1 MTPTD
6 SGKNPSAAGI
16 FLAAL
21 AVAAGYYFGANL
33 GLIMKLPP
41 TTPSVMWPPNAILT
55 AALLLAPPRR
65 WPIYL
70 LAAFPAHLAA
80 LLSFRVLSSFA
91 LVVFATNCSEAL
103 IGALIV
109 RRLSDAPG
117 RFDTLRRVGTF
128 IVGAVVLGPFLSSFL
143 DAAAVTTLLGE
154 PYWAVWRTRFFANV
168 LTELVLVPAVAI
180 VATAAASWLGRA
192 SLATKVEAA
201 VLAVVV
207 ILVGIVGFG
216 STEYGVIPDVPRS
229 PLAILLPF
237 LLWAAVRFG
246 PGGASLSLL
255 GTALVAI
262 ATVTHGPTTPTRDE
276 VIGLQI
282 FLSVLGIPL
291 LCLAAL
297 IEERRRA
304 QEALAERLRFEELLS
319 RLSGAFVHLPSHEM
333 DAAFAEWLRRLG
345 EVLRLDR
352 LMLLRVSADRQV
364 ASVAHS
370 WTAPGA
376 HPAPPAFTAPAL
388 TPETGWRWLLRDEA
402 LLAERSVAEAF
413 GNGGRPSGRSDLVIP
428 LVASGRVLGGLV
440 FDALALSPRERDYL
454 LPGLRVVAEV
464 FAGALARKE
473 AEDALRASE
482 GLKTAIL
489 TSLRTGV
496 AVLDRE
502 GRILAVNEAWNKFTH
517 EDGATWDAGAGVGS
531 NYLESCRAAALKGV
545 AYAGEALA
553 GIESVLERSR
563 LAFAFDYA
571 YGTPPAARWFAMAV
585 VPLDR
590 PEGGAVVSHT
600 DVTERKRVEVE
611 AQRSRQELAHF
622 TRVSTMGELTASLAH
637 ELSQPLSGIL
647 TNAQAAQRFL
657 ARPAPDLREVRAI
670 LSDIVD
676 DDKRAGEV
684 IQRLR
689 DLLRKSELARD
700 PLDLNALIRDV
711 AKLLASDAVIRN
723 VAFGLELAPDP
734 LVVHGDRVQL
744 QQVILNLL
752 LNAMDAMADSAG
764 GSRTIVLRTERS
776 DLDAVHVAV
785 EDTGPGLARDVEQQ
799 IFEPFYTTKP
809 SGMGMGLSI
818 ARSIVQ
824 AHGGLIWATNNPVRG
839 ATFHLALPLTERRV

>member
-1 MTPTD
+1 MTLAERER
-6 SGKNPSAAGI
+6 GPSATSIA
-16 FLAAL
+16 ATAL
-21 AVAAGYYFGANL
+21 AVAAGYYIGANL
-33 GLIMKLPP
+33 GFILKLPP

-55 AALLLAPPRR
+55 ATLLLAPPSR

-80 LLSFRVLSSFA
+80 LLGVRMMSGFV
-91 LVVFATNCSEAL
+91 LVVFLTNCSEAL
-103 IGALIV
+103 LGALIV

-117 RFDTLRRVGTF
+117 RFDTLRRVVVF
-128 IVGAVVLGPFLSSFL
+128 IIGAVLLGPFLSSFL
-143 DAAAVTTLLGE
+143 DAGAVTSLLGE
-154 PYWAVWRTRFFANV
+154 PFWMVWRTRFFANV

-180 VATAAASWLGRA
+180 VATAGLPWLRRA
-192 SLATKVEAA
+192 SFAAKVEAA
-201 VLAVVV
+201 VAGLLVV
-207 ILVGIVGFG
+207 LVGIVGFG
-216 STEYGVIPDVPRS
+216 SAEYGVIPDVPRS

-237 LLWAAVRFG
+237 LIWATVRFG
-246 PGGASLSLL
+246 PGGASLSLF

-262 ATVTHGPTTPTRDE
+262 ATVTHGPTPPTRDE

-282 FLSVLGIPL
+282 FLSVLAIPL

-304 QEALAERLRFEELLS
+304 QHALAERLRFEELLS
-319 RLSGAFVHLPSHEM
+319 RLSGAFVHLPSHGM
-333 DAAFAEWLRRLG
+333 DAAFEQWLRRLG
-345 EVLRLDR
+345 ESLRLDR
-352 LMLLRVSADRQV
+352 LMLLRVSADRQEV
-364 ASVAHS
+364 SVAHS

-376 HPAPPAFTAPAL
+376 RPAPPAFTAPAL
-388 TPETGWRWLLRDEA
+388 TPETGWRWLLRDEP
-402 LLAERSVAEAF
+402 LLSETSVNHGSPAKRA
-413 GNGGRPSGRSDLVIP
+413 DLLIP
-428 LVASGRVLGGLV
+428 LVASGHVLGGLV
-440 FDALALSPRERDYL
+440 FDAIALTPQEREYL
-454 LPGLRVVAEV
+454 VPGLRVVAEV
-464 FAGALARKE
+464 FAGALARKD

-482 GLKTAIL
+482 GMKTAIL
-489 TSLRTGV
+489 TSLSTGV

-502 GRILAVNEAWNKFTH
+502 GRILAVNEAWSRLSR
-517 EDGATWDAGAGVGS
+517 EDGATWGAGADVGS
-531 NYLESCRAAALKGV
+531 NYLDSCRAAALKGV

-563 LAFAFDYA
+563 QAFAFDYTC
-571 YGTPPAARWFAMAV
+571 GTPPAGRWFAMAV
-585 VPLDR
+585 VPLER
-590 PEGGAVVSHT
+590 AEGGAVVSHT
-600 DVTERKRVEVE
+600 DVTERKRAEME

-622 TRVSTMGELTASLAH
+622 TRVSTMGELSASLAH

-657 ARPAPDLREVRAI
+657 AKPTPDLREVRAI

-711 AKLLASDAVIRN
+711 VKLLASDAVIRN
-723 VAFGLELAPDP
+723 VTFGLDLHPDP
-734 LVVHGDRVQL
+734 VVMHGDRVQL

-752 LNAMDAMADSAG
+752 LNAMEAMADNPG
-764 GSRTIVLRTERS
+764 GARTIRIRTERA
-776 DLDAVHVAV
+776 DVDAIHVAV
-785 EDTGPGLARDVEQQ
+785 EDTGPGVPPDVEHQ

-824 AHGGLIWATNNPVRG
+824 AHGGLIWATNNSVKG
-839 ATFHLALPLTERRV
+839 ATFHLALPLTGGAASRRV